1 MLKSLV
7 ALTRKLFGT
16 DRSPE
21 TPALADEEIEA
32 LRLTFKSRYHSFKLL
47 LGANNRVLEAI
58 ADIEKALQGVDPFSM
73 MFVHSNTTK
82 VSVNVF
88 RMIGDMEN
96 IAPRKYSGLKDSFM
110 AIQQRI
116 DALLNKKRELSDTRL
131 VIPLNDLDSSM
142 EDLAGGKMANL
153 GDIKNRLEMNVPE
166 GFVITAA
173 AHDLFMHHKGVQKEI
188 DRLFQVAGSDDE
200 RNLDLVS
207 SQCRQVIMAAEVP
220 TPLVEA
226 VNQAYERIREKNGG
240 NEVRMAV
247 RSSAHGEDAENSS
260 FAGQYR
266 SELNVVFANFFHY
279 YKQVVASK
287 YSVQAISYKL
297 NRGFRDEDI
306 AMCVGC
312 LAMVEAIAGGVI
324 YTGNPLDNR
333 DQRIFINSTWGLPKA
348 VVDGNDAC
356 DLFVVARDEALT
368 ITNRQVREKPFQV
381 LCYEDEGCIRAQTGE
396 DQRHQ
401 PSLTDQQIRNLADH
415 ALRIE
420 QYYESPQDIE
430 WAIDGTGKIYI
441 LQSRP
446 LQQLASVVPLTDL
459 NLDRYKSSLIIEGGI
474 NASPGVACGSVFRV
488 RKKVDILQFPEGAI
502 LVIEQAL
509 PTWASLIA
517 RASAVVS
524 EQGSFAGHLANVARE
539 FGIPALFG
547 ATGVMNKVKDGDVVT
562 VASDLGQMY
571 LGCISVLLEWI
582 RPEAKLMLG
591 SPVYQVL
598 QEVSKE
604 IIPLTLLDP
613 DSRDFSPE
621 NCQTFHDITRFIH
634 EKSVF
639 EMFNFGKDHSFSER
653 SSKQLFYKVPMNWWI
668 LNLDDGFRQE
678 IVGKYVKLEDI
689 TSIPMLAFWDG
700 FAAIP
705 WDGPP
710 ALDGAGMTS
719 IMFRS
724 TMNPALVTGI
734 STKYADKNYF
744 MVSKNYCTLSTRLGY
759 HFSTME
765 AMISERSPENYL
777 RFKFKGGAAD
787 FERCQ
792 GRINLIRATL
802 EQYGFHA
809 SVNADNLDA
818 RMEGYDID
826 HMIRHVKILGYL
838 TLHTRQLDMVMHNP
852 AMVSYYLNKFTKDI
866 DGLIQQPSEATAPLS
881 T

>member
-1 MLKSLV
+1 MLN
-7 ALTRKLFGT
+7 ALIALSKRLFGKGHA
-16 DRSPE
+16 DAVP
-21 TPALADEEIEA
+21 PLADEQIEA
-32 LRLTFKSRYHSFKLL
+32 LRLTFKSRYHSFKTL

-58 ADIEKALQGVDPFSM
+58 ADIEKALQGVDTFSM

-96 IAPRKYSGLKDSFM
+96 IAPKKYSALKESFLV
-110 AIQQRI
+110 IQQRI
-116 DALLNKKRELSDTRL
+116 DTILTKKKELHDTRL
-131 VIPLNDLDSSM
+131 VIPLDALNSTMVDV
-142 EDLAGGKMANL
+142 AGGKMANL
-153 GDIKNRLEMNVPE
+153 GDIRNRLEMNVPE
-166 GFVITAA
+166 GFVITAV
-173 AHDLFMHHKGVQKEI
+173 AHDLFMNHKGVQKEI
-188 DRLFQVAGSDDE
+188 DRLFQVAGADDE

-207 SQCRQVIMAAEVP
+207 SQCRQVIMAAEIP
-220 TPLVEA
+220 SRLIEA
-226 VNQAYERIREKNGG
+226 VTEAYNLIKAKNGG
-240 NEVRMAV
+240 SDVRMAV
-247 RSSAHGEDAENSS
+247 RSSAYGEDAENSS

-266 SELNVVFANFFHY
+266 SELNIVFPRFFHY

-312 LAMVEAIAGGVI
+312 LTMIEAVAGGVI

-333 DQRIFINSTWGLPKA
+333 DHSIFINSTWGLPKA
-348 VVDGNDAC
+348 VVDGNDVC
-356 DLFVVARDEALT
+356 DLFIVGRDESLT
-368 ITNRQVREKPFQV
+368 ILSRDVREKPFHV
-381 LCYEDEGCIRAQTGE
+381 HCYEDEGCIRTHTDE
-396 DQRHQ
+396 DKKSQ
-401 PSLTDQQIRNLADH
+401 PSLTDEQIHNLADH
-415 ALRIE
+415 AVRIE

-430 WAIDGTGKIYI
+430 WAIDASGKIFI

-446 LQQLASVVPLTDL
+446 LQQLATVLPGNDL
-459 NLDRYKSSLIIEGGI
+459 NLDRYASSLIIQAGI
-474 NASPGVACGSVFRV
+474 NASPGVACGTVHKV
-488 RKKVDILQFPEGAI
+488 RKKVDILQFPEGAV
-502 LVIEQAL
+502 LVVEQAL
-509 PTWASLIA
+509 PTWASLIS

-539 FGIPALFG
+539 FGVPAIFG
-547 ATGVMNKVKDGDVVT
+547 AKGVMDKVKDGDVVT
-562 VASDLGQMY
+562 VAADLGQMY
-571 LGCISVLLEWI
+571 FGCISVLLEWI
-582 RPEAKLMLG
+582 RPEVKLMLG
-591 SPVYQVL
+591 SPIYQVL

-613 DSRDFSPE
+613 DSREFAPE

-678 IVGKYVKLEDI
+678 IIGKFVKLEDI

-724 TMNPALVTGI
+724 AMNPALVTGL
-734 STKYADKNYF
+734 SSKYADKNYF
-744 MVSKNYCTLSTRLGY
+744 MVSRNYCTLSTRLGY

-765 AMISERSPENYL
+765 AMISERSSENYL

-792 GRINLIRATL
+792 GRVNLIRSTL
-802 EQYGFHA
+802 EQYGFYA
-809 SVNADNLDA
+809 EVKADTLDA
-818 RMEGYDID
+818 RMEGHDMD
-826 HMIRHVKILGYL
+826 HMVKHVKILGYL
-838 TLHTRQLDMVMHNP
+838 TLHTRQLDMVMHNS
-852 AMVSYYLNKFTKDI
+852 AMVAYYLKKFTKDI
-866 DGLIQQPSEATAPLS
+866 DSLLLETNYVDNS
-881 T
+881 